1 MENLV
6 HFLEN
11 KFGLPI
17 ALSFSILAGVI
28 CFLGISLAAFNRTS
42 AERFGHI
49 GAVLAGLL
57 LGLIAIT
64 HLLPEALSFGVLASL
79 FICLGFLLGLY
90 LDKVGHVDTR
100 PIGHV
105 TLTPII
111 AIGLHSFI
119 DGMIYVVSFGHSH
132 EGGVFAGIGLVLHEL
147 PEGLIT
153 FVLCLSLLKRLI
165 SAVILATFVAALS
178 TPMGTIIGNI
188 LGHHWGEAFL
198 AYAYPVSAGLVSW
211 ASISLLKEHA
221 FKILPNRNR

>member
-1 MENLV
+1 M
-6 HFLEN
+6 HILEN
-11 KFGLPI
+11 KFDIPI
-17 ALSFSILAGVI
+17 ALSFSILAGII
-28 CFLGISLAAFNRTS
+28 CFLGIMLAAFNRTI
-42 AERFGHI
+42 AERFSHI
-49 GAVLAGLL
+49 GAILAGFL

-64 HLLPEALSFGVLASL
+64 HLLPESLSFGILASL

-90 LDKVGHVDTR
+90 LDKVGHVDTQH
-100 PIGHV
+100 IGHV

-111 AIGLHSFI
+111 AIALHSFL

-132 EGGVFAGIGLVLHEL
+132 EGGIFAGIGLVLHEL

-153 FVLCLSLLKRLI
+153 FILCFSLLKRLI
-165 SAVILATFVAALS
+165 PALTLAIFAAALS

-198 AYAYPVSAGLVSW
+198 AYAYPISAGLVSW

-221 FKILPNRNR
+221 VKILPNRNR